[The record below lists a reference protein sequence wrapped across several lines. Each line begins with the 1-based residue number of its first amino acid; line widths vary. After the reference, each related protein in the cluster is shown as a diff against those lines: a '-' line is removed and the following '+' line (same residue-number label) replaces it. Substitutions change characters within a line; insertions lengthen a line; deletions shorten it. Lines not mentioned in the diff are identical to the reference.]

1 MIRLW
6 RDLGMLQPNDG
17 PVKCRDLFQN
27 TEELER
33 ILSNISAHDKISR
46 KKFKPGNIRTSI
58 IKSISHSFSHGVS
71 SKGSGLTTDHKDL
84 TSNKIG
90 GGGASWGDEIRTNIE
105 VR

>member
-6 RDLGMLQPNDG
+6 RDLGILQPNDG

-46 KKFKPGNIRTSI
+46 KKFKPGSIRISS
-58 IKSISHSFSHGVS
+58 IKSISRGFSRGLL
-71 SKGSGLTTDHKDL
+71 SKGSELTPDHKDL
-84 TSNKIG
+84 TGNKIG